1 MKRNTN
7 KIVARHTAV
16 QPVVISLWLMQL
28 IFWAAHAVITF
39 FSLTLWYGSAE
50 LPYILHA
57 VLQSI
62 VGICITFP
70 MHWVYR
76 RLWKRSMPTLVLGSI
91 LVVML
96 VSFLATI
103 IRMQSFIWMTIAGEE
118 QWADFGGWYFSGFF
132 IFLCWTA
139 LYYNILYY
147 RLASGERDRRILQV
161 EHARAEKVKRYYAEK
176 LASESRMEMLRYQLN
191 PHFLFNTLNAVS
203 ALVAVKEAT
212 KAREM
217 IDKLSSFL
225 RYSLKDERKEA
236 VKLQE
241 EIEALDLYLS
251 IEKTRFSDRLS
262 IHYNIDE
269 AVLDARV
276 PSLILQPLAENAIK
290 YAISLSERGGVIT
303 VAAARKGDNLV
314 VSVTDDGLG
323 IGALGAGVYTKNA
336 FNFGGVGIQNIHDR
350 LENIYGQDGY
360 EMNLYNKLGEG
371 LKVELIF
378 RFERVA

>member
-1 MKRNTN
+1 
-7 KIVARHTAV
+7 
-16 QPVVISLWLMQL
+16 
-28 IFWAAHAVITF
+28 
-39 FSLTLWYGSAE
+39 
-50 LPYILHA
+50 
-57 VLQSI
+57 
-62 VGICITFP
+62 
-70 MHWVYR
+70 
-76 RLWKRSMPTLVLGSI
+76 MPTLVLGSI

-103 IRMQSFIWMTIAGEE
+103 IRMQSFIWMTIAGGE

-269 AVLDARV
+269 AVLNARV

-336 FNFGGVGIQNIHDR
+336 FSFGGVGIQNIHDR

>member
-1 MKRNTN
+1 
-7 KIVARHTAV
+7 
-16 QPVVISLWLMQL
+16 
-28 IFWAAHAVITF
+28 
-39 FSLTLWYGSAE
+39 
-50 LPYILHA
+50 
-57 VLQSI
+57 
-62 VGICITFP
+62 
-70 MHWVYR
+70 
-76 RLWKRSMPTLVLGSI
+76 MPTLVLGSI

-236 VKLQE
+236 
-241 EIEALDLYLS
+241 
-251 IEKTRFSDRLS
+251 
-262 IHYNIDE
+262 
-269 AVLDARV
+269 
-276 PSLILQPLAENAIK
+276 
-290 YAISLSERGGVIT
+290 
-303 VAAARKGDNLV
+303 
-314 VSVTDDGLG
+314 
-323 IGALGAGVYTKNA
+323 
-336 FNFGGVGIQNIHDR
+336 
-350 LENIYGQDGY
+350 
-360 EMNLYNKLGEG
+360 
-371 LKVELIF
+371 
-378 RFERVA
+378 

>member
-1 MKRNTN
+1 MKRNVN

-62 VGICITFP
+62 VGVCITFP
-70 MHWVYR
+70 MHWIYR
-76 RLWKRSMPTLVLGSI
+76 GLWKRSMPTLVLGSI

-103 IRMQSFIWMTIAGEE
+103 IRMQSFILMTSAGEE

-147 RLASGERDRRILQV
+147 RLAAGERDRRILQV

-251 IEKTRFSDRLS
+251 IEKTRFSDRLT
-262 IHYNIDE
+262 INYHIDE
-269 AVLDARV
+269 AVLCARV

-303 VAAARKGDNLV
+303 VAAAKKGDNLV

-323 IGALGAGVYTKNA
+323 IGALDAGVYTKNA
-336 FNFGGVGIQNIHDR
+336 FSFGGVGIQNIHDR

-360 EMNLYNKLGEG
+360 EMNLYNKLGDG

-378 RFERVA
+378 PFENVA